1 MQNKGVVKFFAIT
14 FILVCIFQLSFTFIS
29 FRYSSKADKYANSS
43 QVTEMATRMAKGDR
57 IKEEYY
63 FDSISKSR
71 LEYFND
77 SMANINVYNILL
89 KQYTLKDVRERE
101 INLGLD
107 LKGGM
112 NVTMAV
118 SVPDV
123 IRALSGYNQDP
134 TFNKA
139 LLRAIEKEKNSTADF
154 VDLFAQSFKEID
166 PNAKLAS
173 VFNTVELKD
182 KINYNSTNDEVI
194 KVIREETNS
203 AIDRTFNIL
212 NTRIDRFGVV
222 QPNIQKLQTAGRI
235 LIELPGIKDPERV
248 RKLLQGTAQLE
259 FWETYQFPQ
268 LVNFFSEANT
278 KLVSVLNASLDT
290 LKADSTLTSDTAGMN
305 KALKENPILA
315 EKKESEK
322 KTGKKSEVKKEE
334 VKKETAK
341 AEPAKTDTS
350 KENALL
356 KQLGKDTTKTSV
368 EAKRSQT
375 LEEYAKKNPLFA
387 YLNPA
392 IYQTKEGQYQ
402 PGQQALVGRA
412 FIKDTARVNHMLRMV
427 KNLFPRDLKLAWT
440 VKPRTEE
447 KDILEL
453 VALKITSRDGS
464 PALGGD
470 VITNARQDY
479 DQNGRVEVSM
489 SMSSEGARIWKRL
502 TGENIGKQIAI
513 VLDGYIYSYPNV
525 NSEIPNGMSVISGG
539 NMTVEEALD
548 LANILKAGKLP
559 APARIV
565 SEEIVGPS
573 LGKESI
579 NAGLISF
586 IIAFIGVLLYMSLY
600 YKGAGHVADIALFA
614 NVFFL
619 FGVLASIGAVLT
631 MPGIAGIVLTLAMAV
646 DSNVI
651 IYERMRE
658 EMRAGKGMR
667 LVVKDGFH
675 HALSAIIDGH
685 VTTILTGIVLYIF
698 GSGPVQGFA
707 TTLVIGLLL
716 SLFSSIFIARLVFEW
731 MLDRNMTITTGTKYT
746 QNLFQNLTID
756 FIGLRKKMYLLSI
769 AIIIPGIISIFVRG
783 LDPGLDFTGGRSYI
797 VRFDQNVSTTDL
809 RASLNKQ
816 FGESPEVKTFGP
828 DNQVKIT
835 TKYMIN
841 DRSQQSDS
849 IVNAKLFEGVKGYY
863 KVPITYTDF
872 KATDAKKIIGELSSQ
887 RVDPTISYALIWQAV
902 MAVFFS
908 LIIIFI
914 YIAIRFKNWQ
924 FGIGGVVSLFH
935 DTLII
940 ITMFTLFHGILPFGM
955 EIDQSFIAALLTVI
969 GYSIMDTVII
979 FDRIREY
986 RALYPKRDLATN
998 INLAINSTLGRTI
1011 NTSGVTLVVL
1021 IVIFIFGG
1029 EVLRGFTFALIIG
1042 VVSGTYSSVFNAT
1055 PIAYDI
1061 LMWQKRN
1068 KEKKELSAKGKMQ

>member
-1 MQNKGVVKFFAIT
+1 MQNKGVIKFFAIT
-14 FILVCIFQLSFTFIS
+14 FILVCLFQLSFTFIS
-29 FRYSSKADKYANSS
+29 YRYSVKADKYANSQ
-43 QVTEMATRMAKGDR
+43 QVKALSEAMAQGNPLKL
-57 IKEEYY
+57 EYFY
-63 FDSISKSR
+63 DSISKSR

-77 SMANINVYNILL
+77 SMASVDVFNILI
-89 KQYTLKDVRERE
+89 KKYTLKDVKERE

-123 IRALSGYNQDP
+123 IRALSGNNQDP
-134 TFNKA
+134 VFTKA
-139 LLRAIEKEKNSTADF
+139 LQKAIEKEKTSTRNF
-154 VDLFAQSFKEID
+154 VDLFAESFKETD

-173 VFNTVELKD
+173 IFNTVELKD
-182 KINYNSTNDEVI
+182 KINYNSSNEDVI
-194 KVIREETNS
+194 RVIREESNA
-203 AIDRTFNIL
+203 AIDRTYKIL
-212 NTRIDRFGVV
+212 TTRIDRFGVV

-235 LIELPGIKDPERV
+235 LIELPGIKDPDRV

-259 FWETYQFPQ
+259 FWETYQFPELQ
-268 LVNFFSEANT
+268 PFFAEANK
-278 KLVSVLNASLDT
+278 KLVSILSATTDSIR
-290 LKADSTLTSDTAGMN
+290 ADSTLKSDTAAN
-305 KALKENPILA
+305 AKAISSKQALT
-315 EKKESEK
+315 EKKEISDKEK
-322 KTGKKSEVKKEE
+322 PKVTADNSTLKKDSAVS
-334 VKKETAK
+334 
-341 AEPAKTDTS
+341 DTS

-356 KQLGKDTTKTSV
+356 KQLGKDSTQTSAT
-368 EAKRSQT
+368 AKQQESF
-375 LEEYAKKNPLFA
+375 EEYAKQNPLFA

-392 IYQTKEGQYQ
+392 IYQDKNGQYVA
-402 PGQQALVGRA
+402 GQTAMVGRS
-412 FIKDTARVNHMLRMV
+412 FIKDTARVNQMLRLT
-427 KNLFPRDLKLAWT
+427 KNLFPRDMKLAWT
-440 VKPRTEE
+440 VKPRSGSN
-447 KDILEL
+447 DILEL
-453 VALKITSRDGS
+453 VALKVTSRDGS

-489 SMSSEGARIWKRL
+489 SMNSEGARIWKRL
-502 TGENIGKQIAI
+502 TGDNIGKQIAI
-513 VLDGYIYSYPNV
+513 LLDGYVYSYPNV
-525 NSEIPNGMSVISGG
+525 NSEIPNGMSSITGG

-565 SEEIVGPS
+565 AEEIVGPS
-573 LGKESI
+573 LGTESI
-579 NAGLISF
+579 NAGLLSF

-600 YKGAGHVADIALFA
+600 YGRAGHVADIALFA

-619 FGVLASIGAVLT
+619 FGVMASIGAVLT
-631 MPGIAGIVLTLAMAV
+631 LPGIAGIVLTLAMAV

-658 EMRAGKGMR
+658 EIRAGKGMR

-716 SLFSSIFIARLVFEW
+716 SLFSSIFIARLIFEW
-731 MLDRNMTITTGTKYT
+731 MLDHNIPITTGNKYT
-746 QNLFQNLTID
+746 MNLFQHININ
-756 FIGLRKKMYLLSI
+756 FIGLRKKMYIVSL
-769 AIIIPGIISIFVRG
+769 AIIIPGIISLFVRG

-797 VRFDQNVSTTDL
+797 VRFDQNVSTKDIRESL
-809 RASLNKQ
+809 RKT

-828 DNQVKIT
+828 RNQVKIT
-835 TKYMIN
+835 TKFMISEK
-841 DRSQQSDS
+841 DEASDS
-849 IVNAKLFEGVKGYY
+849 IVDSKLFEGVKTFY
-863 KVPITYTDF
+863 KTPITYAAF
-872 KATDAKKIIGELSSQ
+872 KSNDQDKIIGELSSQ
-887 RVDPTISYALIWQAV
+887 RVDPTISYALIWKAF
-902 MAVFFS
+902 MAVAFS
-908 LIIIFI
+908 LVIIFV

-924 FGIGGVVSLFH
+924 FGIGGVIALAH
-935 DTLII
+935 DSLII
-940 ITMFTLFHGILPFGM
+940 LTIFTLFHGLLPFGM
-955 EIDQSFIAALLTVI
+955 EIDQHFIAALLTII

-986 RALYPKRDLATN
+986 RALFPKRDLANN
-998 INLAINSTLGRTI
+998 INAAINSTLGRTI

-1021 IVIFIFGG
+1021 LTIFIFGG
-1029 EVLRGFTFALIIG
+1029 EVLRGFTFALFIG

-1061 LMWQKRN
+1061 LMWQKHR
-1068 KEKKELSAKGKMQ
+1068 KEKKELALKGKNK

>member
-14 FILVCIFQLSFTFIS
+14 FALVCVFQLSFTFIS
-29 FRYSSKADKYANSS
+29 YRMSNKAYDYANAPK
-43 QVTEMATRMAKGDR
+43 VLEEARRLAKGNSLR
-57 IKEEYY
+57 QEVI
-63 FDSISKSR
+63 FDSLTKSR

-77 SMANINVYNILL
+77 SLSGSVVYNILL
-89 KQYTLKDVRERE
+89 KKYTLKDVRERE

-112 NVTMAV
+112 NVTMEV
-118 SVPDV
+118 SVPDI
-123 IRALSGYNQDP
+123 IRALSGNSQDP

-139 LLRAIEKEKNSTADF
+139 LQKALDKEKTSTADF
-154 VDLFAQSFKEID
+154 VDLFATAFKETD

-173 VFNTVELKD
+173 IFNTVELKD

-194 KVIREETNS
+194 KVIRDESNA

-212 NTRIDRFGVV
+212 SQRIDRFGVV

-235 LIELPGIKDPERV
+235 LIELPGIKEPERV

-259 FWETYQFPQ
+259 FWETYQYTDLYNYFA
-268 LVNFFSEANT
+268 EANK
-278 KLVSVLNASLDT
+278 KLTSILASGGDT
-290 LKADSTLTSDTAGMN
+290 IQADSTLKKDTTSAA
-305 KALKENPILA
+305 ALLKSAQEIKPGKE
-315 EKKESEK
+315 
-322 KTGKKSEVKKEE
+322 GKKGE
-334 VKKETAK
+334 KETAK
-341 AEPAKTDTS
+341 TTAKAEEPKKADTAK
-350 KENALL
+350 KGNELL
-356 KQLGKDTTKTSV
+356 NQLGKDTTGKSV
-368 EAKRSQT
+368 ADKKAQSFED
-375 LEEYAKKNPLFA
+375 YAKKNPLFA

-392 IYQTKEGQYQ
+392 IYQNKDGQYV
-402 PGQQALVGRA
+402 PGQTAMVGQA
-412 FIKDTARVNHMLRMV
+412 FIKDTARVNHMLSLVRNM
-427 KNLFPRDLKLAWT
+427 FPRDMKLAWT
-440 VKPRTEE
+440 VKPPRTEAP
-447 KDILEL
+447 DVLQL
-453 VALKITSRDGS
+453 VALKVTSRDGS

-479 DQNGRVEVSM
+479 DQNGKIEVSM
-489 SMSSEGARIWKRL
+489 SMNSEGARIWKRL

-525 NSEIPNGMSVISGG
+525 NSEIPNGMSSITGG
-539 NMTVEEALD
+539 SMTVEEAQD

-565 SEEIVGPS
+565 AEEIVGPS
-573 LGKESI
+573 LGQESI

-600 YKGAGHVADIALFA
+600 YNGAGHVADIALFA

-631 MPGIAGIVLTLAMAV
+631 LPGIAGVVLTLAMAV

-658 EMRAGKGMR
+658 EIRAGKGLR

-685 VTTILTGIVLYIF
+685 VTTILTGIVLFIF

-716 SLFSSIFIARLVFEW
+716 SLFSSIFIARLCFEF
-731 MLDRNMTITTGTKYT
+731 MLDRNWNITVGNKFTI
-746 QNLFQNLTID
+746 NAFQNTHID
-756 FIGLRKKMYLLSI
+756 FIGLRKKMYILSI
-769 AIIIPGIISIFVRG
+769 CIIIPGIISIFVRG

-797 VRFDQNVSTTDL
+797 VRFDQNVQTNTL
-809 RASLNKQ
+809 RESLRKEL
-816 FGESPEVKTFGP
+816 GEAPEVKTFGP
-828 DNQVKIT
+828 KTQVKIT
-835 TKYMIN
+835 TKFMIN
-841 DRSQQSDS
+841 ERTAQSDS
-849 IVNAKLFEGVKGYY
+849 IVNARVFNGIKGSF
-863 KVPITYTDF
+863 KTPITFDQYKSSDP
-872 KATDAKKIIGELSSQ
+872 KKIIGELSSQ
-887 RVDPTISYALIWQAV
+887 RVDPTISYRLIQQAFL
-902 MAVFFS
+902 AVFFS
-908 LIIIFI
+908 LLIIFI

-924 FGIGGVVSLFH
+924 YGLGGVVSLAH

-940 ITMFTLFHGILPFGM
+940 ITMFTLFWGILPFSL
-955 EIDQSFIAALLTVI
+955 EVDQSFIAALLTII

-986 RALYPKRDLATN
+986 NKLYPKRDLANN
-998 INLAINSTLGRTI
+998 INAAINSTLGRTI
-1011 NTSGVTLVVL
+1011 NTSGITLVTL

-1029 EVLRGFTFALIIG
+1029 EVLRGFMFALIIG

-1055 PIAYDI
+1055 PIAYDVI
-1061 LMWQKRN
+1061 MWRRRR
-1068 KEKKELSAKGKMQ
+1068 KEAKELEKAK